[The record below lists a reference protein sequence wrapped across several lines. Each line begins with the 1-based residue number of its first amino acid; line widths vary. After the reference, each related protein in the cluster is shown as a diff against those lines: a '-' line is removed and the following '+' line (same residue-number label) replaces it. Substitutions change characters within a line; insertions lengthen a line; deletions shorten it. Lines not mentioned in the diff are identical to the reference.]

1 MVTVTSP
8 TTGAP
13 VAAGATRSR
22 AHFRPAVIALA
33 MGGFAI
39 GTTEFVTMG
48 VLPQIADGVGVS
60 IPVAGRTISAYALGV
75 VVGAP
80 VLAYFGAK
88 LPRRALL
95 IWLMVAYAFFN
106 ALSALAPNYET
117 LMLSRFLD
125 GLPHGGY
132 FGVASLVAASMVAPE
147 RRGRA
152 IALVL
157 LGLPIANVVGVP
169 AATWLGQHL
178 GWRASYWVVAGLA
191 ALTITLVLAFV
202 PDSPGN
208 PEATGRRE
216 LRALRHAAG
225 VVRAGGGCHRVR
237 RHVRALL
244 LRRPDGDPDGGLPD
258 AAVPLFLLT
267 LGVGMVFG
275 NWVAGRLVDWSL
287 KKSLLGAP
295 IALAATLLLTWV
307 LLPYGYLA
315 LPGMFLVTTAGSVLA
330 LGLMLRLI
338 DAAEHAETLG
348 AALSHGS
355 LNIGNALGAGL
366 GGLTIAAGYGYRSP
380 LLIGALMS
388 LAGFAV
394 LAVAFAVD
402 RSRRRPTPRPS
413 RRRGPCRPSRRGPGR
428 RTARRRTDGSR
439 RPPPR
444 AATRC
449 CRPPRRR

>member
-1 MVTVTSP
+1 MPVSSPVTAVETSS
-8 TTGAP
+8 
-13 VAAGATRSR
+13 ATRA
-22 AHFRPAVIALA
+22 AHFRLAVIALA

-48 VLPQIADGVGVS
+48 VLPQLADGVDVS
-60 IPVAGRTISAYALGV
+60 IPVAGRVISAYALGV

-80 VLAYFGAK
+80 LLAYFGAK
-88 LPRRALL
+88 LPRRKLL
-95 IWLMVAYAFFN
+95 IGLMAAYALFN

-117 LMLSRFLD
+117 LMVARFLD

-157 LGLPIANVVGVP
+157 MGLPVANVVGVP
-169 AATWLGQHL
+169 AATWLGQTL

-191 ALTITLVLAFV
+191 ALTMALVLAFV

-216 LRALRHAAG
+216 LQALRKPQVWFAIVAG
-225 VVRAGGGCHRVR
+225 AIGFGGMFAMYSYVAPMATRV
-237 RHVRALL
+237 
-244 LRRPDGDPDGGLPD
+244 GGLPD
-258 AAVPLFLLT
+258 AAVPVFLLT

-275 NWVAGRLVDWSL
+275 NWVAGRAVDWSL
-287 KKSLLGAP
+287 KKSLLMAP
-295 IALAATLLLTWV
+295 VALAVTLLLSW
-307 LLPYGYLA
+307 LLMPRGYLA
-315 LPGMFLVTTAGSVLA
+315 LPALFLITTTGSVLA

-338 DAAEHAETLG
+338 DVAGHAETLG

-355 LNIGNALGAGL
+355 LNIGNALGAWL
-366 GGLTIAAGYGYRSP
+366 GGLTIAAAYGYRSP
-380 LLIGALMS
+380 LVVGAGLS

-394 LAVAFAVD
+394 LAVAFSLD
-402 RSRRRPTPRPS
+402 
-413 RRRGPCRPSRRGPGR
+413 RGP
-428 RTARRRTDGSR
+428 
-439 RPPPR
+439 
-444 AATRC
+444 AAHSEAVTS
-449 CRPPRRR
+449 

>member
-1 MVTVTSP
+1 MVTMTSSGTTTETSETVVTS
-8 TTGAP
+8 
-13 VAAGATRSR
+13 TRA
-22 AHFRPAVIALA
+22 AHFWPAIIALA

-48 VLPQIADGVGVS
+48 VLPQIADGVDVS
-60 IPVAGRTISAYALGV
+60 IPVAGRVISAYALGV

-80 VLAYFGAK
+80 VLAFFGAK
-88 LPRRALL
+88 LPRRGLLLAL
-95 IWLMVAYAFFN
+95 MAAYALFN
-106 ALSALAPNYET
+106 AASALAPSYGS
-117 LMLSRFLD
+117 LMVARFLD

-157 LGLPIANVVGVP
+157 MGLPVANVVGVP
-169 AATWLGQHL
+169 TATWLGQHL

-191 ALTITLVLAFV
+191 ALTIALVMAFV
-202 PDSPGN
+202 PRCPGN

-216 LRALRHAAG
+216 LQALRMPQVWFAIVAG
-225 VVRAGGGCHRVR
+225 AIGFGGMFALFSYVAPMAT
-237 RHVRALL
+237 HVA
-244 LRRPDGDPDGGLPD
+244 GLPQS
-258 AAVPLFLLT
+258 AVPIFLLT
-267 LGVGMVFG
+267 LGLGMIFG
-275 NWVAGRLVDWSL
+275 NWVAGPMVDWSL

-295 IALAATLLLTWV
+295 IALAVTLLASWQ

-315 LPGMFLVTTAGSVLA
+315 LPALFLVTTVGSVLA

-366 GGLTIAAGYGYRSP
+366 GGVTIAAGYGYRSP
-380 LLIGALMS
+380 LLIGALLS
-388 LAGFAV
+388 LGGFVV
-394 LAVAFAVD
+394 LAVGFAAD
-402 RSRRRPTPRPS
+402 RSPEV
-413 RRRGPCRPSRRGPGR
+413 
-428 RTARRRTDGSR
+428 
-439 RPPPR
+439 
-444 AATRC
+444 AAHSEAVTS
-449 CRPPRRR
+449 